1 MLRILY
7 ILFAVIVLGGYA
19 YAGFRGLEL
28 TRPRKAFVP
37 QSQPQQSMRGARG
50 SSRTFWYG
58 GYRGGK

>member
-7 ILFAVIVLGGYA
+7 IVFAMVVLGGYA
-19 YAGFRGLEL
+19 YAGFRGWEMNK
-28 TRPRKAFVP
+28 PRKAFAP
-37 QSQPQQSMRGARG
+37 QSQQSMRGARG

>member
-19 YAGFRGLEL
+19 YAGFRGLEV
-28 TRPRKAFVP
+28 TRPRKAFAP
-37 QSQPQQSMRGARG
+37 QSQQSMRGARG

>member
-1 MLRILY
+1 MLKFLY
-7 ILFAVIVLGGYA
+7 IVFAVVVLGGYA

-28 TRPRKAFVP
+28 NRPRRAFAP
-37 QSQPQQSMRGARG
+37 QSQSQSMRGARG

>member
-7 ILFAVIVLGGYA
+7 ILFAVIVLGAYT

-28 TRPRKAFVP
+28 TRPRKAFEP
-37 QSQPQQSMRGARG
+37 QPPQQSMRGARG